1 MADETIS
8 DRKDEHLT
16 EALKPEMQGGHA
28 NGFDR
33 IHLTHQA
40 LPELNLADI
49 DVTARLFGP
58 DLDHVFSMPLM
69 IGAMTG
75 GSARGDALNL
85 ALAEA
90 AQAANVPLA
99 LGSQRAAL
107 QGDDIALANARAM
120 RAHAPNCF
128 ILGNLGGTQL
138 TAEGG
143 IDKAEGGI
151 DTALRAIEAI
161 EANAMAIHLNP
172 LQEVTQPGGDTDWRS
187 VADAIARLVDK
198 TATQNIPIYVKEVG
212 AGLSAQAI
220 ERLYQAGVRH
230 VELAGYGGTNW
241 ARIEQARRDR
251 AENASPEAEITAP
264 FLDWG
269 LNTLDT
275 LQNAVE
281 KRSNWPDLQ
290 IIASGGLRN
299 GLDSAKA
306 LWIGADF
313 TAAAQPF
320 LRAGLDKPHDEAVS
334 EISKQLNI
342 WEKQISLACF
352 LTASNNIAA
361 LPAAHGK
368 IL

>member
-49 DVTARLFGP
+49 DVTARLFGNN
-58 DLDHVFSMPLM
+58 FSIPLM

-120 RAHAPNCF
+120 RAHAPDCF

-212 AGLSAQAI
+212 AGLSVQAI

-264 FLDWG
+264 FLEWG

-306 LWIGADF
+306 LWVGADF